1 MADLITGNTQL
12 GPTKQDIITAIVQ
25 KELKFSAKLLPYVTD
40 FSQFAVKGARSV
52 KIPRLSSFTV
62 VDRAS
67 GAAGDASV
75 LTSAV
80 DTLNLDLNAYV
91 AWIIDS
97 SDAVQTM
104 IESEIEF
111 ARRAAAAHGR
121 YVDEQ
126 IITKA
131 EAVGVAT
138 TTAAATITRDV
149 VLEMRQTMVK
159 NDGDLSQSAFW
170 VSPEQE
176 TALLKIDE
184 FTRAEVYGQPVIPGG
199 VIGRVYGVP
208 VVIHNGLAAA
218 QYFLAEKGGLG
229 IAFQS
234 APAMSSQ
241 GANEYGSSAQRVA
254 MDQLFGLTG
263 LQLGEKGV
271 AGTESALVIKDN
283 N

>member
-1 MADLITGNTQL
+1 MADLITSNTQL
-12 GPTKQDIITAIVQ
+12 APTKMDIITAIVQ
-25 KELKFSAKLLPYVTD
+25 KELKFMAKLLPYVTD
-40 FSQFAVKGARSV
+40 FSVFAGKGAKSV

-62 VDRAS
+62 IDRAS
-67 GAAGDASV
+67 GVPGDASV

-97 SDAVQTM
+97 SDEIQTM
-104 IESEIEF
+104 IESQIEF
-111 ARRAAAAHGR
+111 ARRAAGAHGR

-126 IITKA
+126 IILKA

-138 TTAAATITRDV
+138 VTAGATPTRDI
-149 VLEMRQTMVK
+149 VLEMRQFIVK
-159 NDGDLSQSAFW
+159 NDGDLAQSVFLFA
-170 VSPEQE
+170 PEAE

-184 FTRAEVYGQPVIPGG
+184 FTRNDVYGQPIIPNG
-199 VIGRVYGVP
+199 VIGRLYGIP

-218 QYFLAEKGGLG
+218 QYFLCEKNGLG
-229 IAFQS
+229 IAFQQ

-241 GANEYGSSAQRVA
+241 LANQFGTSAQRVA

-271 AGTESALVIKDN
+271 GATLSALVAKDN